1 MAKGSPLLAMEQALF
16 TTHEVIPGALAF
28 ASTYTLKIN
37 PTRIRANRTSL
48 KKKSPSN
55 VAWHTGDY
63 KQFTELT
70 TTRGSFPILQIC
82 LGANYNYVHDVLLEL
97 LHIVWQSVGLL

>member
-1 MAKGSPLLAMEQALF
+1 MAKGSPLFAMEQALF
-16 TTHEVIPGALAF
+16 TTHEVIPEALAF

-37 PTRIRANRTSL
+37 PSKPNFF
-48 KKKSPSN
+48 KKKSPST

-82 LGANYNYVHDVLLEL
+82 LGANYNYVHDVLLVL
-97 LHIVWQSVGLL
+97 LHIAWQSVGLL